1 MSEKKYLETHEWY
14 SLEEN
19 ILTVGISDFA
29 QGELGDIVFVTLPEV
44 GEVFNKGDSI
54 VEVEATKTVA
64 EAYAPMNIVITEVNS
79 QLETEPELINSD
91 PVGDGWM
98 VKAEVKEVDDS
109 GMTYQ
114 EYEAFIS

>member
-1 MSEKKYLETHEWY
+1 MS
-14 SLEEN
+14 
-19 ILTVGISDFA
+19 
-29 QGELGDIVFVTLPEV
+29 
-44 GEVFNKGDSI
+44 
-54 VEVEATKTVA
+54 
-64 EAYAPMNIVITEVNS
+64 IVITEVNS
-79 QLETEPELINSD
+79 QLETEPELINAD